1 MNSYCEHFVY
11 GTSPTLIFGSLFSR
25 AVYLL
30 FVSLFFRPYFYSSL
44 LVSFY
49 VEVLLSWCF
58 FGIVKVLVP
67 KISQINLK
75 RLLKAFLHTL
85 CTFRVEFF
93 LGDASGALHPFLVSV
108 FVRRKG
114 KKNSLEFVCWQNDWE
129 GNGFYLSKT
138 LIFFCEKWFV
148 RYQIFIEFENSF
160 IYRNASYCMLQTT
173 IAIKSYVWLKPI
185 NIVL

>member
-1 MNSYCEHFVY
+1 MGWTLHNIFSLCGRLEQEIFGEKKSKSNVWHFMNSYCEHFVY

-49 VEVLLSWCF
+49 VEVLLSLCF

-93 LGDASGALHPFLVSV
+93 LGDASGALHPFLVTV

-129 GNGFYLSKT
+129 AKWFFCLSKT
-138 LIFFCEKWFV
+138 LIFF
-148 RYQIFIEFENSF
+148 R
-160 IYRNASYCMLQTT
+160 
-173 IAIKSYVWLKPI
+173 
-185 NIVL
+185 